1 MCPNPKSNLA
11 EEGKSPTEKTIQ
23 DQQVMPVGRGVTQ
36 TLRSTPSQAT
46 VMVALVVANGAVLVK
61 VQEMTGLQIETTGM
75 KMPTGTEMMAM
86 RMMRTEI
93 GSKGVARSSH
103 HGDDVATENLGLQSK
118 EVEDDET
125 RSSAAHGCQEIGMV
139 MAVKSGS
146 ASKIIG
152 VTTTT
157 KRIIGRMIIGR
168 ELRLWR
174 SLCQQ

>member
-23 DQQVMPVGRGVTQ
+23 DQQVMPVGRGVTH
-36 TLRSTPSQAT
+36 TLRSTPSQAN
-46 VMVALVVANGAVLVK
+46 VMVALVV
-61 VQEMTGLQIETTGM
+61 VQEMTSLQIETTGM
-75 KMPTGTEMMAM
+75 KMPTGTEMMAV

-103 HGDDVATENLGLQSK
+103 HGDVVATENLGLQRK

-157 KRIIGRMIIGR
+157 KRT
-168 ELRLWR
+168 
-174 SLCQQ
+174 